1 MEVDM
6 DRDLGLLV
14 VAIVVTI
21 VLAFW
26 AGSSFCS

>member
-1 MEVDM
+1 VEVNM
-6 DRDLGLLV
+6 DRDLAVLA

-21 VLAFW
+21 LLAFW

>member
-1 MEVDM
+1 VEVDM